1 VVEHT
6 IGLMLALNR
15 KLQRAYNR
23 LRERNFALA
32 GLLGFDMR
40 CCSVEEGSQR
50 MDDRDIVAA
59 TRTPRR

>member
-40 CCSVEEGSQR
+40 CCSV
-50 MDDRDIVAA
+50 
-59 TRTPRR
+59 